1 MTSLVILTCVLSAAG
16 GHKLSARG
24 CRASIEGHR
33 GILEVKFRPDVE
45 VHEIFLEAKISGSR
59 GSRGAPDEKY
69 LAPEFIELFPENASR
84 IFLSLSPLTQH
95 LRWHCANHATA
106 TAHDAEYAGAEST

>member
-1 MTSLVILTCVLSAAG
+1 MNSNPPCPYR
-16 GHKLSARG
+16 HKLSARG

-84 IFLSLSPLTQH
+84 IFFISFPLDPAFTMA
-95 LRWHCANHATA
+95 LCESRDGDCARRRIRGRRV
-106 TAHDAEYAGAEST
+106 DVSTWGF